1 MRYSQPK
8 ILRTDEAV
16 LAIQSVG
23 LNDNSKPDGAFLDSA
38 VDPARNTTIGAYE
51 ADE

>member
-1 MRYSQPK
+1 MHYTQPK
-8 ILRTDEAV
+8 ILRTYDAV
-16 LAIQSVG
+16 VAIQSVG
-23 LNDNSKPDGAFLDSA
+23 SSDANKPLDQYLDTA